1 MREILFRAKRLDN
14 GEWVEGSLVYVP
26 ADADFMPGAYI
37 LPRLVSARADPT
49 TKGIMLGGFFEVDP
63 STVCQYTNIDTW
75 REAWPS
81 SEVHKIFTG
90 DYLGEWGEDEDG
102 NECVCILGVVTYWE
116 SEGRYVL
123 ADEDGLCNDWTLE
136 DEAQPVNWPKLIH
149 CGNIH
154 DGEGGQHEEG

>member
-1 MREILFRAKRLDN
+1 MRETIFKAKRLDN
-14 GEWVEGSLVYVP
+14 REWVEGYLYRLHESLNP
-26 ADADFMPGAYI
+26 FIMCRNRHGEAY
-37 LPRLVSARADPT
+37 
-49 TKGIMLGGFFEVDP
+49 EVAP
-63 STVCQYTNIDTW
+63 STACQYTNIDI
-75 REAWPS
+75 RLEAWPS

-102 NECVCILGVVTYWE
+102 NECVCILGIVTYWE

-136 DEAQPVNWPKLIH
+136 DEAQPENWPNLIY

-154 DGEGGQHEEG
+154 DGEGEQ

>member
-1 MREILFRAKRLDN
+1 MREILFKGKSLLS
-14 GEWVEGSLVYVP
+14 GEWVEGYYIGPV
-26 ADADFMPGAYI
+26 GALNVHEI
-37 LPRLVSARADPT
+37 CDIHDT
-49 TKGIMLGGFFEVDP
+49 TGTRVEVDP
-63 STVCQYTNIDTW
+63 STVCQYTNIDTR

-102 NECVCILGVVTYWE
+102 NECVCIFGVVTYWE

-149 CGNIH
+149 CGSIH
-154 DGEGGQHEEG
+154 DGEGGQ